1 MKITEIAFTGYP
13 VTDLKRAAQFYEGK
27 LGLKESRR
35 FGDEHKAWV
44 EYDIGSATLAI
55 SNLAPNWK
63 PSPGGGGAGLEVDD
77 FDETGKRLKQ
87 SGTKFLIDP
96 MESPICHLA
105 IVSDPDGN
113 SIWLHK
119 RKPK

>member
-13 VTDLKRAAQFYEGK
+13 VTDLKRAAQFYAGQ
-27 LGLKESRR
+27 LGLKEARR
-35 FGDEHKAWV
+35 FGDDNKAWV

-55 SNLAPNWK
+55 CNLAPAWK
-63 PSPGGGGAGLEVDD
+63 PSAGGGGAGLEVDD
-77 FDETGKRLKQ
+77 FDETVRRLKQ
-87 SGTKFLIDP
+87 GGAKFLIEP

-113 SIWLHK
+113 SIWIHK
-119 RKPK
+119 RKA